1 MLWSAAS
8 KRPRGIGGSR
18 LIRRRA
24 DLLVVEQGLAESRH
38 QAQAL
43 ILAGEI
49 WRLETRIEKPGEQ
62 LPADT
67 ILRLRSRR
75 PRFVGRGG
83 NKLEGALSRLGV
95 DPEGV
100 LAWDI
105 GASTGGFTDCLLQ
118 HGAGHVVAVD
128 VGRGQLDSSL
138 RDDERVTSRTG
149 INVRYL
155 EPGQL
160 PGPPSLVVADVS
172 FISLEKVL
180 PALCAAAPG
189 APIVAL
195 VKPQFEV
202 GRGRVGHGGIVRDPA
217 LQEEAL
223 RRVCGAAARQGRDVT
238 AVVESSL
245 RGAEGNREFFVRLD
259 PAGPGTLA
267 CDTDQLIHE
276 EVYGDKEKENI

>member
-1 MLWSAAS
+1 MLWSAAA
-8 KRPRGIGGSR
+8 KRPGGTGGSR
-18 LIRRRA
+18 LVRRRA
-24 DLLVVEQGLAESRH
+24 DLLAVEQGLAESR
-38 QAQAL
+38 QKAQAL

-49 WRLETRIEKPGEQ
+49 WKLQTRIEKPGEQ

-75 PRFVGRGG
+75 RRFVGRGG
-83 NKLEGALSRLGV
+83 NKLEGALDFLGI
-95 DPEGV
+95 DPEGL

-118 HGAGHVVAVD
+118 HGAAHVVAVD

-138 RDDERVTSRTG
+138 HDDERVTSRTG

-155 EPGQL
+155 EPEQL
-160 PGPPSLVVADVS
+160 PGPPSLVVADLS

-195 VKPQFEV
+195 VKPQFEA
-202 GRGRVGHGGIVRDPA
+202 GRGRVGRGGIVRDPA
-217 LQEEAL
+217 VQEEAL
-223 RRVCGAAARQGRDVT
+223 QRVCRAAASQGRDVT

-259 PAGPGTLA
+259 PTDPGGAGF
-267 CDTDQLIHE
+267 DTDRLIHE
-276 EVYGDKEKENI
+276 AVYGKKEKEDL

>member
-8 KRPRGIGGSR
+8 KRPRGTGGSR

-105 GASTGGFTDCLLQ
+105 GASTGAMLNSFCWFSF
-118 HGAGHVVAVD
+118 
-128 VGRGQLDSSL
+128 RGISS
-138 RDDERVTSRTG
+138 
-149 INVRYL
+149 
-155 EPGQL
+155 
-160 PGPPSLVVADVS
+160 
-172 FISLEKVL
+172 
-180 PALCAAAPG
+180 
-189 APIVAL
+189 
-195 VKPQFEV
+195 
-202 GRGRVGHGGIVRDPA
+202 
-217 LQEEAL
+217 
-223 RRVCGAAARQGRDVT
+223 
-238 AVVESSL
+238 
-245 RGAEGNREFFVRLD
+245 FFVLW
-259 PAGPGTLA
+259 PVLLPCLALAGLLLSGGN
-267 CDTDQLIHE
+267 
-276 EVYGDKEKENI
+276 Y